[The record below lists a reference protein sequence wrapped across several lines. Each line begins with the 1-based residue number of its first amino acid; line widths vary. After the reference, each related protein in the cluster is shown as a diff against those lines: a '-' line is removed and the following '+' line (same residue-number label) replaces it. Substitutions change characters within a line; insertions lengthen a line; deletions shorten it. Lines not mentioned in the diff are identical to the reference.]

1 MRWISVTSWIALRP
15 EKIRISKDAPANGSN
30 NVIRGEVHDIGYLGG
45 TSTYRVQV
53 GDGQIIE
60 ITSANAAR
68 PKEAR
73 IPIDWDEQ
81 VYLSWEASSAVVLN
95 K

>member
-1 MRWISVTSWIALRP
+1 MQIDGD
-15 EKIRISKDAPANGSN
+15 RI
-30 NVIRGEVHDIGYLGG
+30 V
-45 TSTYRVQV
+45 
-53 GDGQIIE
+53 E
-60 ITSANAAR
+60 ITSPNQSR

-81 VYLSWEASSAVVLN
+81 VYLSWEASSAVVLT